1 MGLAAVTKKEFQDAI
16 RSYTLHGLIVLF
28 VAMTGFWA
36 TIHWIPEMGDPVT
49 GNLDTIALLNSMRQ
63 PALYLIPLV
72 ALVVGYKAVAGE
84 REHGS
89 IRLTL
94 GLPNTRRDVFLG
106 KVIGQT
112 AVVSVAI
119 LFGYSTAA
127 LIALLTYDSFA
138 LDVFVVYTL
147 LSMLYALVCISIA
160 VSFSA
165 STRSLQQA
173 IIGAGAIYLVTLI
186 LWDSVLT
193 LLITVFVNNPSQP
206 ESFPD
211 WLILFS
217 YMNPSTAF
225 AQATRAVIPA
235 AREITVFP
243 LLGATLWNDWYGF
256 IVMGLWILVPL
267 TIGHLLFSRADIQ

>member
-1 MGLAAVTKKEFQDAI
+1 MSLGAVTKKEFQDAI
-16 RSYTLHGLIVLF
+16 RSHTLHGLIVLF
-28 VAMTGFWA
+28 IAITGFWA
-36 TIHWIPEMGDPVT
+36 VIHWIPEMSDPVT

-119 LFGYSTAA
+119 LFGYGTAA
-127 LIALLTYDSFA
+127 LIALLTYDTFA
-138 LDVFVVYTL
+138 LTVFVVYTL
-147 LSMLYALVCISIA
+147 LSVLYALVCISIA

-165 STRSLQQA
+165 STRSLQRA
-173 IIGAGAIYLVTLI
+173 IIGAGGIYLVVLI
-186 LWDSVLT
+186 LWDSIVAVLT
-193 LLITVFVNNPSQP
+193 IVFVENPSQ
-206 ESFPD
+206 SDTFPD
-211 WLILFS
+211 WLIAIF

-235 AREITVFP
+235 TREITVFP
-243 LLGATLWNDWYGF
+243 LLEASFWADWYGF
-256 IVMGLWILVPL
+256 IVMGLWILIPL
-267 TIGHLLFSRADIQ
+267 TLGNLLFNRADIM